1 MQTQLNLS
9 SLKYDSGLDKEG
21 IVVRT
26 REYSRIGNDKL
37 SFKEIKYHESH
48 LCHIVDMKSD
58 KYNLHISGNLN
69 EYVL

>member
-21 IVVRT
+21 IVVHT

-37 SFKEIKYHESH
+37 SFK
-48 LCHIVDMKSD
+48 V
-58 KYNLHISGNLN
+58 LN
-69 EYVL
+69 NDFLAKEKD